1 MVCVCVQ
8 SRFSPEKD
16 CVGIRNNENAVYG
29 GCRVQNVVTAVMLS
43 CYRSFGKKTDVSIM
57 PSKLTASQRHRALK
71 CETTFLQ
78 AHACC
83 MMIIPRNC
91 SQVGDFSWSG
101 RIGFERSASEK
112 GRRIDRLLALE
123 SMAAVKPGRMT
134 RSKAVNAVLHYQR
147 VGTNTR
153 LAIRISNEQSLS
165 NNDNERRNRARST
178 NLTFLAREG
187 VRGFPRTT
195 YISEKTCHLTNLHT
209 ELHPFDSGLL

>member
-1 MVCVCVQ
+1 MV
-8 SRFSPEKD
+8 
-16 CVGIRNNENAVYG
+16 AA
-29 GCRVQNVVTAVMLS
+29 GCKMLS
-43 CYRSFGKKTDVSIM
+43 LQSCCLAIARSGRRLTCQSCRASWQPVSGIG
-57 PSKLTASQRHRALK
+57 RWE

-134 RSKAVNAVLHYQR
+134 SKALNAVLHYQR